1 MIGKNVNY
9 RGLLAKRIVI
19 TVVGVLLGIFSVSVG
34 AQSGSL
40 SVTMTSEEDIG
51 FDCPVTAT
59 IDPAG
64 TTLWVLMYSCFDTGY
79 YLRAFNVGSGA
90 AINDDDH
97 NFAAALAGLE
107 EGDAASFN
115 TSLAFTPDGEMSIN
129 YADENFVPVNV
140 SISAGADGSA
150 STEGVTSDTIG
161 SVIANYSEYPET
173 TVYNADHSRAVA
185 ISEADNSLH
194 ILDLQSGTEILEIE
208 IEGDIYNAYPSFSAD
223 GQQLYITQ
231 LHNPEDMSATASTLY
246 IYSVPDGELVNSYEV
261 LSPFIWVSPNGQ
273 YAALWMSDDELAVV
287 ELAENNYSQPI
298 QMWEEPRPLT
308 ACLNTG
314 QDMTDVDFIVSG
326 QLFLMDLEWLPD
338 SSGFITLNSYMG
350 DGAAGDGGN
359 CLFNYSRLRRYS
371 LSYE

>member
-1 MIGKNVNY
+1 MVGNKAAY
-9 RGLLAKRIVI
+9 RGLSARLILVSTILIV
-19 TVVGVLLGIFSVSVG
+19 LGIVSSSIG

-40 SVTMTSEEDIG
+40 SVTMTSEENIG
-51 FDCPVTAT
+51 FECPVTAA

-64 TTLWVLMYSCFDTGY
+64 TTLWVLMHNCWDGDYN
-79 YLRAFNVGSGA
+79 LRTFSVGSGSPT
-90 AINDDDH
+90 NDDDH

-107 EGDAASFN
+107 GTFVDPFS
-115 TSLAFTPDGEMSIN
+115 TSIAFTPDGELSIT
-129 YADENFVPVNV
+129 YADENFIPANV
-140 SISAGADGSA
+140 SIAAGADGSD
-150 STEGVTSDTIG
+150 STEGVTSGDIG
-161 SVIANYSEYPET
+161 SLLANYSEYPGT
-173 TVYNADHSRAVA
+173 TVYNGDHTQAVA
-185 ISEADNSLH
+185 IGENSLH
-194 ILDLQSGTEILEIE
+194 ILDLQTGTQILEME
-208 IEGDIYNAYPSFSAD
+208 VPGDSYNSYPSFSAD

-231 LHNPEDMSATASTLY
+231 LHNPDDMSATASTLY
-246 IYSVPDGELVNSYEV
+246 VYNLPDGALVTSYEV
-261 LSPFIWVSPNGQ
+261 LSPFVWVSPNGQ
-273 YAALWMSDDELAVV
+273 YAALLMSDEELAVV

-326 QLFLMDLEWLPD
+326 ELYLMDLEWLPD

-350 DGAAGDGGN
+350 DGALGDGGN